1 MEKFQFGHAS
11 AKNWQQAAQACLNQ
25 ISHFTASDNHLG
37 FLYTTDLFAS
47 YVPDILDYLKQQ
59 TNVPHWIGTV
69 GMGICSC
76 ATEYFE
82 VPAIAVMI
90 GEFPE
95 ESFSV
100 FNTVSQDF
108 DTFSR
113 THQSWCDNKQA
124 LFAIVHGD
132 PRNRHIIKLI
142 NQMSE
147 RLGEGFLVGG
157 LTSSRHQYVQIADT
171 VTEGGISGVLFST
184 TVSVATR
191 LTQGCAPLGPR
202 HQITESSNN
211 IIIRIDDKP
220 ALDIFKEDIG
230 SELAKDLNQVAGLI
244 FVGLPIRGSDTGDYM
259 VRNLVGID
267 PDHKLLAIGE
277 TVNPGTPIMFT
288 RRDRE
293 TAYED
298 FIKMLNNIKTQL
310 NGRSPRGGVYYSCMG
325 RGESLFGK
333 DSQELKIIQS
343 VLGDFPLVGF
353 FANGE
358 IYYQRLYGYT
368 GILTLF
374 LD

>member
-11 AKNWQQAAQACLNQ
+11 AKNWQQATQACLNQ
-25 ISHFTASDNHLG
+25 MSNLTASDNHLG
-37 FLYTTDLFAS
+37 FIYITDLFAS
-47 YVPDILDYLKQQ
+47 YVHDILDYLKQQ
-59 TNVPHWIGTV
+59 TNIPHWVGTV
-69 GMGICSC
+69 GIGICSS
-76 ATEYFE
+76 AKEYFD
-82 VPAIAVMI
+82 VPAIAIMI

-95 ESFSV
+95 ESFSI

-132 PRNRHIIKLI
+132 PRNRRIIKLI
-142 NQMSE
+142 YQMSE

-157 LTSSRHQYVQIADT
+157 LTSSRHQYLQIADT

-184 TVSVATR
+184 TVNVTTR
-191 LTQGCAPLGPR
+191 LTQSCVPIGPR

-211 IIIRIDDKP
+211 VIIRIDDRP

-230 SELAKDLNQVAGLI
+230 PKLSKDLNQVAGLI
-244 FVGLPIRGSDTGDYM
+244 FVGLPIIGSDTGDFM
-259 VRNLVGID
+259 VRNLAGID
-267 PDHKLLAIGE
+267 PEHKLLAIGE
-277 TVNPGTPIMFT
+277 TVNPGTPIIFT
-288 RRDRE
+288 RRDRKV
-293 TAYED
+293 AHKD
-298 FIKMLNNIKTQL
+298 FIKILNNIKTQL
-310 NGRSPRGGVYYSCMG
+310 KGRLPRGGVYYSCMG

-374 LD
+374 L